1 MSGKWRLHGFK
12 GDLISD
18 GFSTLAQ
25 ATAALE
31 RRVGRTLAPS
41 YGGSGGVWSLYVD
54 GHRYWVLEDSS
65 SGFPI
70 GSGLEHRNAKAC
82 SECFL
87 VHPTGDC
94 PW

>member
-1 MSGKWRLHGFK
+1 MSGKWRLYGFK

-18 GFSTLAQ
+18 AFSTLAQ

-31 RRVGRTLAPS
+31 RRVGRTLARR
-41 YGGSGGVWSLYVD
+41 YGGSGGVWSFYVE
-54 GHRYWVLEDSS
+54 GHRYWVLEDSAP
-65 SGFPI
+65 GFPI

-82 SECFL
+82 SQCFL